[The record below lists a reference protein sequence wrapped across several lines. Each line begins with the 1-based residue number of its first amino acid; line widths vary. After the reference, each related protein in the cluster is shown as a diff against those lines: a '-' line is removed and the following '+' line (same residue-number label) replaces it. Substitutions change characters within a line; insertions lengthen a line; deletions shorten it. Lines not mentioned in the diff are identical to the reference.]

1 MSIVLEKM
9 QKADLAVQPGNVKLT
24 TFKMN
29 LVGFVVGKGTLVT
42 MPIVHDSP
50 TMNVRD
56 ECGRTMVAVIVT
68 LKGINVVLTRR
79 LPKTAYQS
87 ENRRGQIY

>member
-1 MSIVLEKM
+1 MPVPEKNLIRR
-9 QKADLAVQPGNVKLT
+9 ATRVPLT
-24 TFKMN
+24 STK
-29 LVGFVVGKGTLVT
+29 VVT

-68 LKGINVVLTRR
+68 LKGINVALTRR

-87 ENRRGQIY
+87 GNRRGQIY